1 MDKKDDGIK
10 VHAKKGRIYDKG
22 FPQWSDK
29 DRSFYS
35 FIKHDIRKVSNSQA
49 IKKFHYSVDIS

>member
-1 MDKKDDGIK
+1 MDKKDDVIK
-10 VHAKKGRIYDKG
+10 VRVKKERIYDKG

-29 DRSFYS
+29 DRSSYS
-35 FIKHDIRKVSNSQA
+35 SIKHDIRKVSNSQA